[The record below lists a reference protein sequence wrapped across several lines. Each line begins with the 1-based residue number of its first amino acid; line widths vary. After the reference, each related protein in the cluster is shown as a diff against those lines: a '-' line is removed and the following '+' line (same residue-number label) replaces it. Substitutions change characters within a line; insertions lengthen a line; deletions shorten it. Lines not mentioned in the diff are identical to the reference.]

1 MKTDNQ
7 IDNDSPLARRHPR
20 VTGFGLVSALF
31 LLIILAGL
39 GVAML
44 TISGGQQVSSAL
56 DIQGARAY
64 QAARAGIEW
73 GLYQQ
78 LRLGGGACADSPG
91 TSFTLPAGTTLSG
104 FTVTVICHPTPNA
117 VAALNR
123 WQITSTACN
132 AQPPATSCVSGVGG
146 GPDFVQRVMQVEF

>member
-1 MKTDNQ
+1 MIDKHTDNFSR
-7 IDNDSPLARRHPR
+7 DACRPAPMA
-20 VTGFGLVSALF
+20 GFGLVSALF

-44 TISGGQQVSSAL
+44 TISGGQQISSAL
-56 DIQGARAY
+56 DVQGSRAY

-78 LRLGGGACADSPG
+78 LKLGGGACGDSPG

-104 FTVTVICHPTPNA
+104 FTVTVICHPTPNT

>member
-1 MKTDNQ
+1 MRIEKKIIN
-7 IDNDSPLARRHPR
+7 LALC
-20 VTGFGLVSALF
+20 TSQQWKASGFGLVSALF
-31 LLIILAGL
+31 LLVILAGL

-44 TISGGQQVSSAL
+44 NITGGQQVSSAL
-56 DIQGARAY
+56 DVQGARAY

-78 LRLGGGACADSPG
+78 LRLGGGACADAPG
-91 TSFTLPAGTTLSG
+91 TSFTLPAGTTLSA

-123 WQITSTACN
+123 WQITSTACT
-132 AQPPATSCVSGVGG
+132 AQAPATSCVSGVGG